1 MRLKIFSSII
11 VFGLL
16 ILLFGLY
23 QIQVATYERYKI
35 LSEGNRL
42 KVVPLIAPRGTIYD
56 RKGKALVKD
65 ILSFNVC
72 VIYSRIKDFNHLSDI
87 LSDVL
92 EEPKDSVLRRI
103 KKSRSQPYAPYCI
116 ASDIGMQKA
125 VYFEEVSNEYPGLL
139 MDVSTKREYIYG
151 SSVSSILGYLG
162 TINRSEF
169 DRMKHY
175 GYSIDDLV
183 GRDGVEKYYD
193 EYLRG
198 THGGKQVEV
207 DHLGRE
213 AMTLGYKEPI
223 PGKDI
228 YLTIDLD
235 LQLYCDELLS
245 GKRGAIVVMNS
256 QTGEILAM
264 SSSPKFD
271 PAIFIDDKRKAE
283 RNKVLNS
290 DEYPLLN
297 RAISGAYPPGS
308 IFKAVVATAA
318 LETGVIDLAS
328 TFYCSGAITMGRRT
342 FHCWKKTGHEDQN
355 VLDALKHSCNVFFW
369 RVGLLLGVDRIAEY
383 TGKFEVGKRTGID
396 LPGEVMGILPSRQ
409 WKEKNINENWYK
421 GETMNYSVGQG
432 YLLCTPLQIARIM
445 SVFANKQYLLT
456 PYIVEKVGSVKIN
469 STVRKEVGVSSSS
482 IDSVREGLRLVVN
495 DKRGTGMKAK
505 LNDVVVSG
513 KTGTAQT
520 SIGKNHGWF
529 AGFAP
534 YEDAVLTVVVFDEYG
549 GKGGYYAAGTAG
561 KVFKKADELGLI

>member
-11 VFGLL
+11 VLSLL
-16 ILLFGLY
+16 ILLVGLY
-23 QIQVATYERYKI
+23 RIQVVRHERYKL

-56 RKGKALVKD
+56 RKGRSLVKD

-72 VIYSRIKDFNHLSDI
+72 VIYSRVNDFNRLSDSLSAI
-87 LSDVL
+87 LGESKV
-92 EEPKDSVLRRI
+92 SVLKRV
-103 KKSRSQPYAPYCI
+103 KKSRMQPYAPYCI

-125 VYFEEVSNEYPGLL
+125 VQFEEVSNEFPGLL

-151 SSVSSILGYLG
+151 SSASSILGYLG

-175 GYSIDDLV
+175 GYSINDLV
-183 GRDGVEKYYD
+183 GRDGIEKYYD

-198 THGGKQVEV
+198 TYGGKQVEV
-207 DHLGRE
+207 DHMGRE

-235 LQLYCDELLS
+235 LQLYCDELLRE
-245 GKRGAIVVMNS
+245 KRGAIVVMNP

-264 SSSPKFD
+264 SSSPSFD

-290 DEYPLLN
+290 NEYPLLN

-308 IFKAVVATAA
+308 IFKAVVAAAA
-318 LETGVIDLAS
+318 LETGVIDLDRV
-328 TFYCSGAITMGRRT
+328 FYCSGAINMGRRT
-342 FHCWKKTGHEDQN
+342 FHCWRKTGHGDQAI
-355 VLDALKHSCNVFFW
+355 LDALKNSCNVFFW

-383 TGKFEVGKRTGID
+383 AGKFEVGEITGID
-396 LPGEVMGILPSRQ
+396 LPGEVRGILPSQ
-409 WKEKNINENWYK
+409 EWKEKKLKEKWYK

-432 YLLCTPLQIARIM
+432 YLLCTPLQIAKIM

-456 PYIVEKVGSVKIN
+456 PYIVEKVGSVRIN
-469 STVRKEVGVSSSS
+469 STVRKEVGVSSSY

-505 LNDVVVSG
+505 LKDVVVSG

-520 SIGKNHGWF
+520 SIGKSHGWF

-534 YEDAVLTVVVFDEYG
+534 YEEASLTVVVFDEYG
-549 GKGGYYAAGTAG
+549 GKGGYYAAGTGG
-561 KVFKKADELGLI
+561 KVFKKAEELGII